1 MAQTPLP
8 QLLAA
13 TTLLARAAQ
22 WDAAR
27 ALLHATEVAPAEPA
41 TEVDLAKQATVVTT
55 AEQAAK
61 VSAEQAAVKL
71 ALAEL
76 AVDQDFAQSTTHS
89 ATALAD
95 LAAILAA
102 HPDEILEW
110 DLALLQLRNTYFTK
124 LLAAATI
131 DDGLAVQAET
141 LDATAPDDVRR
152 AAVLFYRGLIADNL
166 NTLPD
171 EAFKHYT
178 DSLALC
184 ESTADTLQ
192 ASYAHRHL
200 GDHAHTAGNLPEARR
215 HWQLSTEQRQAAGH
229 VPGTLAQQALLAVL
243 ANDEGNPTAAQ
254 AIATETNRWAKQ
266 LNLTYVIAQT
276 NALLRQ
282 Q

>member
-1 MAQTPLP
+1 MPETPLAH
-8 QLLAA
+8 LLTSA
-13 TTLLARAAQ
+13 TLLARAAQ

-27 ALLHATEVAPAEPA
+27 ALLQATEVSPAERPQ
-41 TEVDLAKQATVVTT
+41 LQ
-55 AEQAAK
+55 
-61 VSAEQAAVKL
+61 L
-71 ALAEL
+71 ALAEI

-89 ATALAD
+89 PTALAD
-95 LAAILAA
+95 LADALAA
-102 HPDEILEW
+102 HPDPTLKW
-110 DLALLQLRNTYFTK
+110 DRAMLRLRNTYFTK
-124 LLAAATI
+124 LVTAATT
-131 DDGLAVQAET
+131 DGGLAVQAEA
-141 LDATAPDDVRR
+141 LQAEAPDDARR

-184 ESTADTLQ
+184 ESTGDTLQ

-200 GDHAHTAGNLPEARR
+200 GDHAHTAGNLTEARR

-254 AIATETNRWAKQ
+254 AIATETNRWAQQ
-266 LNLTYVIAQT
+266 LNLTYVAAQT
-276 NALLRQ
+276 NALLHKQ
-282 Q
+282 